1 MNIQEIK
8 RRRYVYLFAS
18 AASFLVLGLVYA
30 WSLFATP
37 LATIY
42 GWNLGAVKVTFTICM
57 MSFCVGG
64 LMGVRVLRRFGVR
77 RAVLLAATLLVCGFA
92 GTALLAPNG
101 IWALYLC
108 YGVLIGCGTG
118 LGYNVVIATVTLW
131 FPDKTGFAS
140 GVMFM
145 GFGLGSLTLGTLTS
159 TIIENAGIPVA
170 LSTVAVTA
178 GVVLVIL
185 SCLLKRAPENIAELL
200 GVQKAMGGKTP
211 AKPTLEEDELAT
223 AAAEVDGEAA
233 LSAQAEGHAGAKASE
248 NAAAATHEAAEIEKR
263 RIFRDP
269 AFYAY
274 YLWAIII
281 LGAGLAMIGTSK
293 QGALELGVD
302 AAFAT
307 TLVGIIPIVNGLSG
321 LSMGV
326 IYDRMGLRFS
336 MTLVATV
343 AFVSC
348 TMLALAFRFAMGPL
362 YVAGCLVLVMA
373 YGSVAPLATGFARER
388 YGDKRFPHNLAI
400 VNTDIAGGSA
410 FQQGVTTACAG
421 ASSAIYAAMSVFGA
435 VALATS
441 LVFARITKPKKA

>member
-1 MNIQEIK
+1 MDATAIK
-8 RRRYVYLFAS
+8 RRRYLYLFAS

-42 GWNLGAVKVTFTICM
+42 GWEMSAVKVTFTICM

-64 LMGVRVLRRFGVR
+64 LIGVRVLRRLGVR
-77 RAVLLAATLLVCGFA
+77 GAVLLAASLLVCGFA
-92 GTALLAPNG
+92 GTALLAPQG

-108 YGVLIGCGTG
+108 YGILIGCGTG

-131 FPDKTGFAS
+131 FPDRTGFAS

-145 GFGLGSLTLGTLTS
+145 GFGLGSLTLGTLANA
-159 TIIENAGIPVA
+159 IIETSGIPTA
-170 LSTVAVTA
+170 LATVAATA
-178 GVVLVIL
+178 CVVFVLL
-185 SCLLKRAPENIAELL
+185 ALFLKRAPENIGELL
-200 GVQKAMGGKTP
+200 GVAKKA
-211 AKPTLEEDELAT
+211 E
-223 AAAEVDGEAA
+223 AAADAEAD
-233 LSAQAEGHAGAKASE
+233 E
-248 NAAAATHEAAEIEKR
+248 R
-263 RIFRDP
+263 RVFRDP
-269 AFYAY
+269 AFYGY

-307 TLVGIIPIVNGLSG
+307 TLVGVIPIVNGLSG

-326 IYDRMGLRFS
+326 IYDKRGLRFS
-336 MTLVATV
+336 MILVASV
-343 AFVSC
+343 AFASC
-348 TMLALAFRFAMGPL
+348 AMLACAFRFGLAAL
-362 YVAGCLVLVMA
+362 YVAGCLVLVTA

-388 YGDKRFPHNLAI
+388 YGQKRFPHHLAI

-410 FQQGVTTACAG
+410 FQQAVTSACAG
-421 ASSAIYAAMSVFGA
+421 ASPAIYTAMAAFGA
-435 VALATS
+435 VALAIS
-441 LVFARITKPKKA
+441 GIFARITNGTKGTKGRG

>member
-1 MNIQEIK
+1 MDLKAIK
-8 RRRYVYLFAS
+8 RKRYVYLFAS
-18 AASFLVLGLVYA
+18 ALSFLVLGLVYA

-42 GWNLGAVKVTFTICM
+42 GWELAAVKVTFTICM

-64 LMGVRVLRRFGVR
+64 LIGVQVLKRLNVKG
-77 RAVLLAATLLVCGFA
+77 AVLLAATLLVCGFA
-92 GTALLAPNG
+92 GTALLAPQG

-118 LGYNVVIATVTLW
+118 LGYNVIIASVTLW
-131 FPDKTGFAS
+131 FPDRTGFAS

-145 GFGLGSLTLGTLTS
+145 GFGLGSLTLGTLAN
-159 TIIENAGIPVA
+159 TIIETTGLTTALFVVA
-170 LSTVAVTA
+170 ATA
-178 GVVLVIL
+178 GVVMV
-185 SCLLKRAPENIAELL
+185 LLALLIKRAPENISELL
-200 GVQKAMGGKTP
+200 GVVKK
-211 AKPTLEEDELAT
+211 K
-223 AAAEVDGEAA
+223 AEVVSDAEAD
-233 LSAQAEGHAGAKASE
+233 
-248 NAAAATHEAAEIEKR
+248 KR
-263 RIFRDP
+263 SVFRDP
-269 AFYAY
+269 AFYGY

-293 QGALELGVD
+293 QGALELGID

-326 IYDRMGLRFS
+326 IYDKKGLRFA
-336 MTLVATV
+336 MILVASV

-348 TMLALAFRFAMGPL
+348 TLLAIAFRFDAGPL
-362 YVAGCLVLVMA
+362 YVVGCLVLVTA

-388 YGDKRFPHNLAI
+388 NGAKRFPRNLAI

-410 FQQGVTTACAG
+410 FQQAVSSACAG
-421 ASSAIYAAMSVFGA
+421 ASPAIYTAMAVFGA
-435 VALATS
+435 VALLIS
-441 LVFARITKPKKA
+441 GIFARITKPKKA

>member
-1 MNIQEIK
+1 MDTRTIK
-8 RRRYVYLFAS
+8 RKRYVYLFSS
-18 AASFLVLGLVYA
+18 ALSFLVLGLVYA

-42 GWNLGAVKVTFTICM
+42 GWEMAAVKMTFTFCM

-64 LMGVRVLRRFGVR
+64 LIGVRVLNKLGVR
-77 RAVLLAATLLVCGFA
+77 GAVLLAATLLVCGFA
-92 GTALLAPNG
+92 GTALLAPKG

-118 LGYNVVIATVTLW
+118 LGYNVVIATVTQW
-131 FPDKTGFAS
+131 FPDRTGFAS

-145 GFGLGSLTLGTLTS
+145 GFGLGSLTLGTLTNF
-159 TIIENAGIPVA
+159 IIENIGISTAFAVVA
-170 LSTVAVTA
+170 TTA
-178 GVVLVIL
+178 GVVFVLL
-185 SCLLKRAPENIAELL
+185 SLFLKRAPENIGELL
-200 GVQKAMGGKTP
+200 GATKKKAVRTG
-211 AKPTLEEDELAT
+211 D
-223 AAAEVDGEAA
+223 AEADSRG
-233 LSAQAEGHAGAKASE
+233 LFH
-248 NAAAATHEAAEIEKR
+248 
-263 RIFRDP
+263 DP

-281 LGAGLAMIGTSK
+281 LGAGLVMIGTSK

-302 AAFAT
+302 EVIAT
-307 TLVGIIPIVNGLSG
+307 TLVGIVPIVNGISG

-348 TMLALAFRFAMGPL
+348 TLLAAAFWTGFGPL
-362 YVAGCLVLVMA
+362 YLVACLVLVTA

-388 YGDKRFPHNLAI
+388 YGEKRFPRHLAI

-410 FQQGVTTACAG
+410 FQQAVTSACGGSSPLIYTAMA
-421 ASSAIYAAMSVFGA
+421 VFGA
-435 VALATS
+435 VALVTS
-441 LVFARITKPKKA
+441 RIFARITKPSQPKAD

>member
-1 MNIQEIK
+1 MDIQTIK

-18 AASFLVLGLVYA
+18 ALSFLVLGLVYA

-42 GWNLGAVKVTFTICM
+42 GWEMSAVKVTFTICM

-64 LMGVRVLRRFGVR
+64 LIGVRVLRRLGVR
-77 RAVLLAATLLVCGFA
+77 GAVLLAATLLVCGFA
-92 GTALLAPNG
+92 GTALFAPQG
-101 IWALYLC
+101 IWALYIC
-108 YGVLIGCGTG
+108 YGILIGCGTG

-131 FPDKTGFAS
+131 FPDRTGFAS

-145 GFGLGSLTLGTLTS
+145 GFGLGSLTLGRIAN
-159 TIIENAGIPVA
+159 TIIETISLFTAFVVVAATAGIVF
-170 LSTVAVTA
+170 
-178 GVVLVIL
+178 VLL
-185 SCLLKRAPENIAELL
+185 AMLLKRAPENIGELL
-200 GVQKAMGGKTP
+200 GVEKKAQVT
-211 AKPTLEEDELAT
+211 ED
-223 AAAEVDGEAA
+223 AEAD
-233 LSAQAEGHAGAKASE
+233 Q
-248 NAAAATHEAAEIEKR
+248 R

-269 AFYAY
+269 AFYGY

-281 LGAGLAMIGTSK
+281 LGAGLVMIGTSK

-302 AAFAT
+302 AGFAT

-326 IYDRMGLRFS
+326 IYDKMGLRFS
-336 MTLVATV
+336 MTLVATI

-348 TMLALAFRFAMGPL
+348 TILAFAFRLNLGAV
-362 YVAGCLVLVMA
+362 YVIGCLILVMA

-388 YGDKRFPHNLAI
+388 YGARRFPHHLAI

-410 FQQGVTTACAG
+410 FQQAVTSACAG
-421 ASSAIYAAMSVFGA
+421 ASPAIYAVMSVFGGVA
-435 VALATS
+435 VVVS
-441 LVFARITKPKKA
+441 LIFARITKPKAR